1 MSTVNF
7 GGPTDP
13 QRAAQV
19 QEFQGEFE
27 AVLDNIGK
35 VIKGKQDVVR
45 RVLLSMT
52 AGGHVLMLDVP
63 GTGKTML
70 ARTIAATIQC
80 DFSRIQFT
88 PDLLP
93 MDITGTHIFNLRT
106 KAFEFQPGPVF
117 SNILLA
123 DEINRATPK
132 TQSALLEVMAEGQVT
147 VEGKSHEM
155 PPPFLVLATMNPLDH
170 QGTYQ
175 LPAAQMD
182 RFAVQVTMG
191 FPPPAAE
198 MEMLDVHLAAR
209 TPLQDLK
216 PVLSREGFLAWQ
228 AMVPKVFLNE
238 HIKAYLVEIANHMRG
253 DSRVLS
259 PPSPRAVLM
268 LARVAQA
275 HAMASG
281 RDHVSPMDVQAIA
294 ADVLS
299 HRLEV
304 SGDGVGQA
312 YVAEVLEKV
321 QVPG

>member
-1 MSTVNF
+1 MSIEVA
-7 GGPTDP
+7 GGPVDP
-13 QRAAQV
+13 QRAVQV

-27 AVLDNIGK
+27 AVLENIGK

-52 AGGHVLMLDVP
+52 AGGHVMLLDVP

-93 MDITGTHIFNLRT
+93 MDITGTHIFNLRS

-147 VEGKSHEM
+147 VEGKTHLM

-175 LPAAQMD
+175 LPAAQLD
-182 RFAVQVTMG
+182 RFAIQVTMG

-198 MEMLDVHLAAR
+198 MEMLDVHLAERA
-209 TPLQDLK
+209 PIMDLQ
-216 PVLSREGFLAWQ
+216 PVLTREGFGAWQ
-228 AMVPKVFLNE
+228 RMVPKIFLSE
-238 HIKAYLVEIANHMRG
+238 QVKAYLVEIANHMRG
-253 DSRVLS
+253 DSKVLA

-268 LARVAQA
+268 MARVAQA
-275 HAMASG
+275 HALASG
-281 RDHVSPMDVQAIA
+281 RDHVSPVDVQAVA
-294 ADVLS
+294 SDVLS

-304 SGDGVGQA
+304 SGEAVGQA

>member
-1 MSTVNF
+1 MSSTPL
-7 GGPTDP
+7 GGPVDP
-13 QRAAQV
+13 TRAAEV
-19 QEFQGEFE
+19 QRFQSEFDE
-27 AVLDNIGK
+27 VLANIGR
-35 VIKGKQDVVR
+35 VIKGKQEVVR

-70 ARTIAATIQC
+70 ARSIAATIQC

-147 VEGKSHEM
+147 VEGKTHPL

-182 RFAVQVTMG
+182 RFAIQITMG
-191 FPPPAAE
+191 FPPPEAE

-209 TPLQDLK
+209 APIDDLK
-216 PVLSREGFLAWQ
+216 PVLTQAGFLAWQ
-228 AMVPKVFLNE
+228 AMVPKIFLSE
-238 HIKAYLVEIANHMRG
+238 QVKAYLVTLANYMRQ

-275 HAMASG
+275 HAMGSG
-281 RDHVSPMDVQAIA
+281 RDHVSPVDVQAMA
-294 ADVLS
+294 PDVLA

-304 SGDGVGQA
+304 SGEAVGRS
-312 YVAEVLEKV
+312 YVEEVIAKV
-321 QVPG
+321 QVPE